1 MADTRSHRNDFDTF
15 NKNHYYDDTYVTV
28 MDGGYTKGMSK
39 GKKMSLRSM
48 IVDHLYQKGKSKFKC
63 PAAFMHDLGYHE
75 VIAHADNFIAHYNGC
90 AIIDIDPPK
99 NENGEKTWS
108 EEHTI
113 NILKTLNDELRSCPH
128 YIMIE
133 PSYSGK
139 GLHLLFGRRQSSYT
153 TDDYFL
159 FCGYCMN
166 IVADKLIKIGF
177 DENEVVGTNTMI
189 QSSGQLIDGSTFDLI
204 RKYFYSYKSIFCNEN
219 WNPIVDWKYEPKYS
233 PIDNK
238 LHHKLNDKLNDVKI
252 TSKFS
257 IPKVNDVKIIQSCDR
272 NINSEDYSDCFSD
285 AHENRLKLCATVLR
299 ICINNFD
306 RCDNYVRKTALSYV
320 LKFAEIMW
328 KDKVSDDRYNY
339 CINDCTNKVLRTLND
354 NCYANYNI
362 LNFLKDIFGFVEI
375 NPNEFILS
383 DNEFLYD
390 IIDKI
395 PFKTGFNL
403 LISGTGT
410 GKTEC
415 WKRLTEWDP
424 MNPAGNKVVVCEPYI
439 SIIESKYNNTVHKA
453 YGSVV
458 IDSSFKADLTVTNYN
473 KIIKLDD
480 EYFNNIDYLVIDES
494 HLIFSEVYRWDITEK
509 FVKKLMSIKDRCKII
524 FQTATPAYEKQ
535 LFNICKDNVFVIKKQ
550 NKKVITIDYKNSLG
564 GKYKLWNAYKL
575 ANKYLNENICDRVF
589 IYNGNGGFNDSYVL
603 PESKYKTGIYHKKN
617 PDKECI
623 DYIDTYHKMGD
634 YKILITSC
642 WFGVGHDLHDDDR
655 CCVIVCG
662 NNTYHEEIQC
672 IGRFRDAK
680 EIMCVILPDNYN
692 RHDNIY
698 KSQAEL
704 RNLRNKI
711 SENNSFNSF
720 VISDGISGHIYDDV
734 DCYLAWYM
742 WMYKY
747 MYNNISTKLD
757 KYDEFGFKSFVPIY
771 YSIENYKIEEMK
783 NCKCKLKDALGIKY
797 EDNDILVKTGEY
809 KRDSRYHRKGECKF
823 TKSGNIRVNSY
834 GTYDIYKN
842 YNFDKK
848 FDGHK
853 QTERAFNKLN
863 KKIEILKKLYDGS
876 FMESDFEEINDNWLE
891 LSEWTKTVH
900 GMSKYERNLFEFMY
914 NNNIG
919 KNIIINDLSWYK
931 YALRYIRIAN
941 SDDYD
946 AIENIIVD
954 YMLDNDTGYSVI
966 DLTDGKCL
974 RKPLK
979 DKVLGFDI
987 LYLYCIYYLYGF
999 YDNKKIRT
1007 NRADGFFKL
1016 YQMTHI
1022 IGFDDYVKNWFRSK
1036 LNIKRKSNFI
1046 DYVISNGNIELKDD
1060 YDIIKSHGYS
1070 INEIKNVYYDIM
1082 KFFFDKEIDTC
1093 DDKRTL
1099 SDITKCIEDYN
1110 SKNGTKIGG
1119 KIGGKIGKAVTI
1131 TDNIKKSILTKY
1143 RLNIGDTFET
1153 QKDLANKISKSEHTI
1168 SEWRN
1173 KGWIR

>member
-28 MDGGYTKGMSK
+28 MNGGYTKGMSD
-39 GKKMSLRSM
+39 GTRMSLRSM
-48 IVDHLYQKGKSKFKC
+48 IVDHLNQKGKSKFRC

-75 VIAHADNFIAHYNGC
+75 IIDHSDNFIAHYNGC
-90 AIIDIDPPK
+90 AIIDIDSPK

-113 NILKTLNDELRSCPH
+113 NVLKTLNDELRSCPH

-139 GLHLLFGRRQSSYT
+139 GLHLLFGRRQLSYT
-153 TDDYFL
+153 KDDYFL
-159 FCGYCMN
+159 FCAYCMN

-204 RKYFYSYKSIFCNEN
+204 RKYFYSYKAVFCNEN
-219 WNPIVDWKYEPKYS
+219 WNPIAQWHYDPKYK

-238 LHHKLNDKLNDVKI
+238 LHHKLNDKLNDIKL
-252 TSKFS
+252 TNKFD
-257 IPKVNDVKIIQSCDR
+257 IPLVNDIKIND
-272 NINSEDYSDCFSD
+272 NKTEDYSDCFSD

-299 ICINNFD
+299 ICINNFG
-306 RCDNYVRKTALSYV
+306 RCDSDVRKTALAYV
-320 LKFAEIMW
+320 IKFAEILW
-328 KDKVSDDRYNY
+328 KDRVSEDRYNY
-339 CINDCTNKVLRTLND
+339 CINDCTNKTLRTLRD
-354 NCYANYNI
+354 DCYANYNI
-362 LNFLKDIFGFVEI
+362 VNFLKDRFGFVEI
-375 NPNEFILS
+375 NPNEFFLSADEYLS
-383 DNEFLYD
+383 D
-390 IIDKI
+390 IITKI
-395 PFKTGFNL
+395 PFTDGFNL
-403 LISGTGT
+403 LVSGTGT

-415 WKRLTEWDP
+415 WKKLTEWDP
-424 MNPAGNKVVVCEPYI
+424 MNPVGNKVVVCEPYI

-480 EYFNNIDYLVIDES
+480 EYFDNIDYLVIDES
-494 HLIFSEVYRWDITEK
+494 HLIFAEVYRWDITEK

-535 LFNICKDNVFVIKKQ
+535 LFNISKDNIFVI
-550 NKKVITIDYKNSLG
+550 NKKNNKKITIDYKNSLG

-575 ANKYLNENICDRVF
+575 AHKYLDENICDRVF
-589 IYNGNGGFNDSYVL
+589 IYNGSGGFNDSYVL
-603 PESKYKTGIYHKKN
+603 PSSKYNTGIYHKKN

-623 DYIDTYHKMGD
+623 DYIDTYHKMGE

-704 RNLRNKI
+704 RNIRNKI

-720 VISDGISGHIYDDV
+720 LIRDGVSGHIYDDV

-747 MYNNISTKLD
+747 MYNNIKTKLN
-757 KYDEFGFKSFVPIY
+757 KYDEFGFKSFVPMY
-771 YSIENYKIEEMK
+771 YSIDKSKIDEMQ
-783 NCKCKLKDALGIKY
+783 NCECQLKTALGIKY
-797 EDNDILVKTGEY
+797 EGNDILIKTGEY
-809 KRDSRYHRKGECKF
+809 KRDSRYHKNGEGKF
-823 TKSGNIRVNSY
+823 TKSGTIRENSY
-834 GTYDIYKN
+834 GTFDIYKN

-853 QTERAFNKLN
+853 QAERALH
-863 KKIEILKKLYDGS
+863 KKVKQNEILKKLYECS
-876 FMESDFEEINDNWLE
+876 FMDSDFEEINDNWLE
-891 LSEWTKTVH
+891 LGDWAKTVY
-900 GMSKYERNLFEFMY
+900 GMSKYERELFEFMY
-914 NNNIG
+914 NNINGRNIMF
-919 KNIIINDLSWYK
+919 NDLSWYK

-946 AIENIIVD
+946 FIENIIVD
-954 YMLDNDTGYSVI
+954 YMLDHDTGYELMI
-966 DLTDGKCL
+966 LHNGKCL
-974 RKPLK
+974 RKPLEN
-979 DKVLGFDI
+979 KVLGFNI
-987 LYLYCIYYLYGF
+987 LWLYCIYYLYGF
-999 YDNKKIRT
+999 YDNKKIKT
-1007 NRADGFFKL
+1007 NRTDGFFKL
-1016 YQMTHI
+1016 YHMTHI

-1046 DYVISNGNIELKDD
+1046 DYIMSNGTIELKDD

-1070 INEIKNVYYDIM
+1070 VNEVKNIYWDIM
-1082 KFFFDKEIDTC
+1082 KFFFDKEIDTYE
-1093 DDKRTL
+1093 DEFTL
-1099 SDITKCIEDYN
+1099 TNIVKCINDYN
-1110 SKNGTKIGG
+1110 SKNGNKIGG
-1119 KIGGKIGKAVTI
+1119 KIAGKIGKTVTI
-1131 TDNIKKSILTKY
+1131 TDKIKQSTLSKY
-1143 RLNIGDTFET
+1143 GLNIGDTFET
-1153 QKDLANKISKSEHTI
+1153 QKELANKIDKSEETI
-1168 SEWRN
+1168 RQWRN
-1173 KGWIR
+1173 KGWIQ